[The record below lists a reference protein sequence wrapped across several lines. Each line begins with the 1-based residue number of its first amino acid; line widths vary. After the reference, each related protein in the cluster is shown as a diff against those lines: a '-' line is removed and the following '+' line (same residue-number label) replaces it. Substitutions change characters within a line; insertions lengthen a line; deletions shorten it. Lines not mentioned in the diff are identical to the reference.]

1 MAFGT
6 GERAPDHPNPNPNP
20 NPNHGEHPTTQLCC
34 EAVRAALERL
44 ELRGCDMLDMA
55 AASVS
60 VRIGVGHI
68 DYGSGSGAP
77 NPNPS
82 LNPNP
87 NPNPNPKLVAK
98 TSARL
103 ATSVVARSVVM
114 LRSANAL
121 PPPCGLYR
129 PEPERWNG
137 GVVPTW
143 PACPAYVR

>member
-34 EAVRAALERL
+34 EAVRAALERR

-77 NPNPS
+77 NSNPS
-82 LNPNP
+82 LNSNP
-87 NPNPNPKLVAK
+87 NMNSNPNL
-98 TSARL
+98 T
-103 ATSVVARSVVM
+103 
-114 LRSANAL
+114 
-121 PPPCGLYR
+121 
-129 PEPERWNG
+129 
-137 GVVPTW
+137 
-143 PACPAYVR
+143 